1 MLGSKHKL
9 PIIGRKVI
17 FGYDCGIIYTKAEGQ
32 EGVTYGKADFI
43 G

>member
-1 MLGSKHKL
+1 MNTA
-9 PIIGRKVI
+9 PAIGLKVI
-17 FGYDCGIIYTKAEGQ
+17 FGSGCGIIYTKAEGQ